1 MSPLDRRSVLVAA
14 GGLAGPALA
23 GCLHADD
30 GDEATPPPDGLTGA
44 FAVQGSPLEARFETT
59 VAVANLAVPWDI
71 AFGPDEV
78 YLTERPGRVRRA
90 ARSTVQGG
98 TAVDAS
104 SLEDVPVD
112 LPDQAAPGEGGVLGI
127 ALHPSYPDPGHG
139 YVYYTADVG
148 ELRNRVVRFDSDRP
162 GEVTVVLD
170 GIPGNAIHNG
180 GRLAFGPDD
189 RLWILTGDAARGSL
203 AQQPESLAGKVLR
216 MTADGDPAGASI
228 EGADPRVVT
237 LGHRNLQGI
246 DWLPDG
252 TPITCEHGPTLRDE
266 VNLLEESGNYG
277 WPVARGGPGDQRY
290 DSYSDH
296 AEFRPPVASSETVT
310 GWAPSGTVWY
320 DGDAIPT
327 LANRFLFAGLRSER
341 LHVLTLLEPDSQ
353 TYDDASRTYDAD
365 WMDDRYRATRHE
377 LLDGEFGRLR
387 HATAGPDGSLY
398 LLTSNRDGRA
408 SGGFPHDRDDA
419 VVRLDPA

>member
-1 MSPLDRRSVLVAA
+1 MLPVDRRSILASA
-14 GGLAGPALA
+14 GLALA
-23 GCLHADD
+23 GCLHAED
-30 GDEATPPPDGLTGA
+30 GDEPSPTPDGLTGA
-44 FAVQGSPLEARFETT
+44 FPVQGSPLADRFATS
-59 VAVANLAVPWDI
+59 VVVRNLTVPWDL

-78 YLTERPGRVRRA
+78 YLTERPGRVRRGA
-90 ARSTVQGG
+90 ASTFQSG
-98 TAVDAS
+98 TAVTAS
-104 SLEDVPVD
+104 SLEDVPVH

-127 ALHPSYPDPGHG
+127 ALHPAYPDPGHV
-139 YVYYTADVG
+139 YVYYTVDVG
-148 ELRNRVVRFDSDRP
+148 DLLNRVVRFDRDRP
-162 GEVTVVLD
+162 GDPTVILD

-189 RLWILTGDAARGSL
+189 RLWVLTGDAARESL
-203 AQQPESLAGKVLR
+203 AQQPDSLAGKVLR
-216 MTADGDPAGASI
+216 VTPDGDPAGAGVD
-228 EGADPRVVT
+228 GADPRIVT
-237 LGHRNLQGI
+237 LGHRNPQGI

-252 TPITCEHGPTLRDE
+252 TPIACEHGPRLRDE
-266 VNLLEESGNYG
+266 VNLLAAGGNYG

-296 AEFRPPVASSETVT
+296 PEFRPPVASSETDT
-310 GWAPSGTVWY
+310 GWAPSGAVWY

-327 LANRFLFAGLRSER
+327 LSNRFLFAGLRSER

-353 TYDDASRTYDAD
+353 TYDDAVRTYDAD

-377 LLDGEFGRLR
+377 LLAGEFGRLR
-387 HATAGPDGSLY
+387 HVTAGPDGSLY

-408 SGGFPHDRDDA
+408 SGGFPRDRDDV